1 MISNKVSILKQ
12 ENVRKRLLV
21 DFLIFIAL
29 AFLGW
34 VSIFS
39 AEYVQDQNIGKELFA
54 FKKNYSR
61 QLLWI
66 ISALILGI
74 IILNIKS
81 YLFISMASA
90 LYIAGI
96 GVMIITIFF
105 GTYTRG
111 SNSWIS
117 VGGIQLQFAELM
129 ILITILFL
137 SKYVSNLDFM
147 IDKWKYRF
155 MVIAIFIIPFFLTVA
170 QHELGLGLVFLS
182 LILVLYREGLPVYFI
197 LIPLYFIIIGI
208 LSIAVS
214 WQNFL
219 IAMGVLFPLFLWIFR
234 KFFFRNKILAMMVFL
249 LVLFTIFLQTFL
261 IPWSMKKLLYP
272 YQINRIYSTF
282 QISSNRDRFTEA
294 DLINNLSGGGVKHK
308 NDDNYNVF
316 QSIVAIGSGGFFGKG
331 FLKNTQTRLNF
342 VPERSTDFIFCS
354 YAESFGFVGTIVL
367 LGLFLLLII
376 RMLNYAENQ
385 RNIQLRAYTYGFV
398 SVLAFHLIVNLGMTV
413 GLFPVIGIPLPFIS
427 YGGTSFFTFSM
438 MYFLLLRLQ
447 TGSPY

>member
-39 AEYVQDQNIGKELFA
+39 AEYVQDQNVGAELFA
-54 FKKNYSR
+54 LKKSYSR

-66 ISALILGI
+66 ICALIAGI
-74 IILNIKS
+74 IILNVQSSLLVSIAPLL
-81 YLFISMASA
+81 YMAG
-90 LYIAGI
+90 LGI
-96 GVMIITIFF
+96 MIIIIFF

-117 VGGIQLQFAELM
+117 VGGIQFQFAELM
-129 ILITILFL
+129 VLITILFL

-147 IDKWKYRF
+147 IDKQKYRF
-155 MVIAIFIIPFFLTVA
+155 MAMAIFVVPFLLTVA
-170 QHELGLGLVFLS
+170 QRELGLGLVFLP
-182 LILVLYREGLPVYFI
+182 LIFVLYREGLPVYFI
-197 LIPLYFIIIGI
+197 LIPLYFIVVGI

-214 WQNFL
+214 WQNFS
-219 IAMGVLFPLFLWIFR
+219 IAMGVLLPLVFLIFR
-234 KFFFRNKILAMMVFL
+234 KFFWRNKMVALMVL
-249 LVLFTIFLQTFL
+249 LLFAFTIFLQVFL
-261 IPWSMKKLLYP
+261 IPWSMKKLLHT

-282 QISSNRDRFTEA
+282 QMSTPVNHFTEA
-294 DLINNLSGGGVKHK
+294 DLINNFESPKHK

-354 YAESFGFVGTIVL
+354 YAESFGFLGTIVL

-398 SVLAFHLIVNLGMTV
+398 AVLTFHLVVNIGMTV

-427 YGGTSFFTFSM
+427 YGGSSFLTFSM

>member
-1 MISNKVSILKQ
+1 MHSNKGSVLKQ

-39 AEYVQDQNIGKELFA
+39 VEYAQDQNIGLELLA
-54 FKKNYSR
+54 LKKSYAR

-66 ISALILGI
+66 VCALVLGT
-74 IILNIKS
+74 IILNIQS
-81 YLFISMASA
+81 SLFVSISPA
-90 LYIAGI
+90 LYII
-96 GVMIITIFF
+96 GLAIMIITIFF

-111 SNSWIS
+111 SHSWIS
-117 VGGIQLQFAELM
+117 VGGIQFQFAELM
-129 ILITILFL
+129 LLITILFL
-137 SKYVSNLDFM
+137 SKYVSNLDFV
-147 IDKWKYRF
+147 IDKRKCRF
-155 MVIAIFIIPFFLTVA
+155 MAMAIFILPFLLTVA
-170 QHELGLGLVFLS
+170 QRELGLGLVFLP
-182 LILVLYREGLPVYFI
+182 LILVLYREGLPAYFV

-208 LSIAVS
+208 CSIAIS
-214 WQNFL
+214 WQSFL
-219 IAMGVLFPLFLWIFR
+219 IAMGILLPIVLWIFR
-234 KFFFRNKILAMMVFL
+234 RFFLRNKTGAFVIV
-249 LVLFTIFLQTFL
+249 LVVAFTVCLQGFL
-261 IPWSMKKLLYP
+261 IPWAMKKMLHP

-282 QISSNRDRFTEA
+282 QMSAPVDKFTEV
-294 DLINNLSGGGVKHK
+294 DLINNLSSGTKHK

-316 QSIVAIGSGGFFGKG
+316 QSIVAIGSGGLLGKG

-354 YAESFGFVGTIVL
+354 YAESFGFVGTLVM
-367 LGLFLLLII
+367 LGLFLFLII

-398 SVLAFHLIVNLGMTV
+398 AILVFHLLVNLGMTV

-427 YGGTSFFTFSM
+427 YGGSSFLTFSL

-447 TGSPY
+447 TGRPY